1 MEFLTKALALSELRP
16 GERFSWQGE
25 DYANL
30 VWEDTRPKPTE
41 AEINAKYDEIVAE
54 EPWRELRSKRDRLLA
69 NTDWVTLKAVDASSD
84 GLGIQLPQVWIDYR
98 QALRDLPAN
107 TTDPLNPVW
116 PELP

>member
-1 MEFLTKALALSELRP
+1 MISKARALSELRP
-16 GERFSWQGE
+16 GEKFSWVGD
-25 DYANL
+25 DYVGL
-30 VWEDTRPKPTE
+30 SWEDTTPKPTE
-41 AEINAKYDEIVAE
+41 AEIDAKLSELVAN

-69 NTDWVTLKAVDASSD
+69 DTDWVTLKAVDASSD